1 VDPREDRQRRHAAR
15 QLCAFAAVVA
25 ALFVAGVVTG
35 GLSPGT
41 ITEAV
46 RAAGPLAPVA
56 FVVLGAG
63 LACAL
68 FPGQVTATLAGA
80 LFGISA
86 GVGLAMSSLVLGGV
100 IAFAIARRVG
110 AGSAERLIGAH
121 ADRWSAWVRE
131 HGVSAVLASR
141 LLPGAP
147 AGALNY
153 VAGLSGIRIIAFVA
167 AIAIGALPKTVAYV
181 ALGGALHD
189 PLSLRG
195 VVAATLYLATSVA
208 GVLLAR
214 RGLLGAGALRRPGT
228 LTPRP
233 S

>member
-1 VDPREDRQRRHAAR
+1 
-15 QLCAFAAVVA
+15 
-25 ALFVAGVVTG
+25 
-35 GLSPGT
+35 
-41 ITEAV
+41 
-46 RAAGPLAPVA
+46 
-56 FVVLGAG
+56 
-63 LACAL
+63 
-68 FPGQVTATLAGA
+68 
-80 LFGISA
+80 
-86 GVGLAMSSLVLGGV
+86 MSSLVLGGV

-131 HGVSAVLASR
+131 HG
-141 LLPGAP
+141 
-147 AGALNY
+147 
-153 VAGLSGIRIIAFVA
+153 IAFVA

-195 VVAATLYLATSVA
+195 MVAAALYLATSVA

-228 LTPRP
+228 LTPQP